1 MKHLKLLAAAGLL
14 ILTAAGCKKDT
25 YNNEPLPAIAAFS
38 VYNAVPDAPK
48 LSMYLNANKIQNDS
62 LLYKGNIPYVSA
74 NIGARQLIAF
84 KKGTKVLD
92 KAITLEDGKFYSAFL
107 TGNYSTADVVLLQ
120 DSLTNPDAGKA
131 NIRFVNMS
139 IGAPSLDLGINTGGT
154 LIAGRTYKAN
164 SGYIA
169 VDANQQYNFVIREH
183 GSTVNKVIVPAVNL
197 FAGHNYT
204 IWTRG
209 IYTAT
214 DGAALGAEVT
224 LNF

>member
-14 ILTAAGCKKDT
+14 ILTAAGCKKDV
-25 YNNEPLPAIAAFS
+25 NNDPLPAIAAFS
-38 VYNAVPDAPK
+38 VHNAVPDAPP
-48 LSMYLNANKIQNDS
+48 LSIYLNTNKIQNDS
-62 LLYKGNIPYVSA
+62 LLYKGTIDYVSA
-74 NIGARQLIAF
+74 SVGARQLVAF
-84 KKGTKVLD
+84 KGATKVFD
-92 KAITLEDGKFYSAFL
+92 KPITLEDGKFYSAFL

-120 DSLTNPDAGKA
+120 DSLVNPAAGKA

-139 IGAPSLDLGINTGGT
+139 IGAPSLDLGLNTGTT
-154 LIAGRTYKAN
+154 LVSGRAYKAN
-164 SGYIA
+164 SGYIS
-169 VDANQQYNFVIREH
+169 VDAGKQYNFVVREN
-183 GSTVNKVIVPAVNL
+183 GSTVNKVLLPGVTLA
-197 FAGHNYT
+197 AGHHYT